1 MKGENSMIIGAQ
13 DAYERGEIV
22 GVIYD
27 VNPGSYPRPRVIRA
41 LSEDE
46 IKERA
51 AEMAER
57 LERNKSALSVFFKM
71 EK

>member
-1 MKGENSMIIGAQ
+1 MKGENSMIVGAQ

-27 VNPGSYPRPRVIRA
+27 VNPGSYPRHRVIRA

-51 AEMAER
+51 AEMADR
-57 LERNKSALSVFFKM
+57 LERNMNALSIFFKW
-71 EK
+71 